1 MHIPTMEPE
10 PTQKPAT
17 DPQLRERSVPLSL
30 PSVLSVPEPVPN
42 DQSVLEKELINL
54 PVMEQ

>member
-1 MHIPTMEPE
+1 MHIPTME

-17 DPQLRERSVPLSL
+17 DPQPRERSVPLSS